1 MSTAET
7 SVPTPVPT
15 PVPTRAR
22 LVGAAGE
29 LFRRQGYAA
38 TGIKAVL
45 ESAHAPY
52 GSLYHFFPGGKA
64 ELGVAVIDDGARTFE
79 ELVRTHFAP
88 PDDVVTLVR
97 SFFDGAALVV
107 EGSDSADACPV
118 ATFAGEVAAADEG
131 MRAAA
136 AAAFRSWIDALT
148 ERLVADGLDTTTARE
163 LATNGFCLLEGAF
176 LLARVTRD
184 AEPVRAAGRA
194 MAMLT
199 EEALAARSPV
209 GSF

>member
-1 MSTAET
+1 MSTAA
-7 SVPTPVPT
+7 T
-15 PVPTRAR
+15 PVPTRER

-45 ESAHAPY
+45 EAAHAPY

-79 ELVRTHFAP
+79 
-88 PDDVVTLVR
+88 DLVR
-97 SFFDGAALVV
+97 SHFASPGEVVALVSSFFEGAALVV
-107 EGSDSADACPV
+107 EGSDYADACPV
-118 ATFAGEVAAADEG
+118 ATFAGEVAAADER

-136 AAAFRSWIDALT
+136 AAAFGSWIDALA
-148 ERLVADGLDTTTARE
+148 ERLVTDGLDAATARE

-184 AEPVRAAGRA
+184 AEPVRTAGRA
-194 MAMLT
+194 MATLT
-199 EEALAARSPV
+199 EQALVAARQLA
-209 GSF
+209 GSR